1 MRTLLSLFCR
11 LPFGV
16 GAAVF
21 VGVCVCGVGCA
32 KPQVVRKE
40 PPPVISAAREGP
52 APAQGDSLGGA
63 TRPAPL
69 PDAPLETVEG
79 EKRSSEEFRKAV
91 RRYTLVMAG
100 ADARELFLSLAK
112 ETDFNLVLSPEVS
125 GTVTMDIKEA
135 TAPEIMEEACGLLGC
150 RVELSGKM
158 VRILPEKRLTR
169 VFRMDYL
176 LTGRSG
182 SGSLTASTSTGSG
195 SSSSGS
201 GTASAGGSSGS
212 SGGESESS
220 NSINTEEKFDLW
232 SGILEEVQSLLSG
245 GDGKVVV
252 NRAAGTLAVTDYP
265 ANLERVEDYLKVL
278 ESRMRNGVMIETRIL
293 EVTLNDETKYGIN
306 WTALPDL
313 SSLSLSGSL
322 SGGATARQAL
332 SAGTT
337 AFQIGVA
344 GGKFNAVVDALAEQ
358 GQINVLSAPKVSTLN
373 NQKAII
379 RIGRQDVFF
388 RAVVTPATTT
398 SAAFVTFTPDT
409 ITVGIILSVT
419 PQIGRDGKVML
430 AIHPSITE
438 KVGDATAPD
447 GNTAPIVDVRET
459 NTMVTVQDG
468 ETVFIGGLMQERTQ
482 EIIKSVPLL
491 GDIPFL
497 GALFRNT
504 DQIKKKTELV
514 ILITPRLIRDVNAA
528 EIAVEEQKRL
538 FGSDR
543 GYHVGGKPW
552 VYGTEGELKG
562 LRPWD

>member
-1 MRTLLSLFCR
+1 VRTLLALRGR
-11 LPFGV
+11 LPIGMFAVACVGFGMT
-16 GAAVF
+16 GW
-21 VGVCVCGVGCA
+21 GCA
-32 KPQVVRKE
+32 KPQAVRKE
-40 PPPVISAAREGP
+40 PPPKVSAAREAP
-52 APAQGDSLGGA
+52 APARGDSLHRFGRTGQ
-63 TRPAPL
+63 PL
-69 PDAPLETVEG
+69 PDAPLEAAEG
-79 EKRSSEEFRKAV
+79 AKQSPEEFRKAA

-112 ETDFNLVLSPEVS
+112 ENDFNLVLSPEVS

-135 TAPEIMEEACGLLGC
+135 TAPEIMEEVCGLLGC
-150 RVELSGKM
+150 KVEFSGKT
-158 VRILPEKRLTR
+158 VRVLPEKRLTR
-169 VFRMDYL
+169 IFRMDYL
-176 LTGRSG
+176 LTARLGM
-182 SGSLTASTSTGSG
+182 GSLTASTSTGGGTSTSG
-195 SSSSGS
+195 GS
-201 GTASAGGSSGS
+201 AATAGGSGG
-212 SGGESESS
+212 GGESQSR
-220 NSINTEEKFDLW
+220 NTISTDEKFDMW
-232 SGILEEVQSLLSG
+232 AGILDEVQSFLSG
-245 GDGKVVV
+245 GDAKAVV

-265 ANLERVEDYLKVL
+265 ANLDRVGDYLKLL
-278 ESRMRNGVMIETRIL
+278 ESRMRNGVMIETKIL
-293 EVTLNDETKYGIN
+293 EVTLDDETQYGIN

-313 SSLSLSGSL
+313 TSLSLRGNL
-322 SGGATARQAL
+322 SGGATAIQSL

-337 AFQIGVA
+337 SFQVGVA
-344 GGKFNAVVDALAEQ
+344 GGKFNAVIDALAQQ

-419 PQIGRDGKVML
+419 PQIGRDGKIML

-438 KVGDATAPD
+438 KVGSASAPD

-459 NTMVTVQDG
+459 NTMVTVPDG

-482 EIIKSVPLL
+482 EIVKSVPLL

-504 DQIKKKTELV
+504 DHKKKKTELV
-514 ILITPRLIRDVNAA
+514 ILITPRILSEGNAA
-528 EIAVEEQKRL
+528 EIAGKEQERL
-538 FGSDR
+538 YRSDR

-562 LRPWD
+562 LTPWD

>member
-1 MRTLLSLFCR
+1 MLLALRGR
-11 LPFGV
+11 LPFGMFVVACV
-16 GAAVF
+16 GFCMA
-21 VGVCVCGVGCA
+21 GWGCA
-32 KPQVVRKE
+32 KREVVRKE
-40 PPPVISAAREGP
+40 PPPKVSATREAP
-52 APAQGDSLGGA
+52 APSRVDSLRGA
-63 TRPAPL
+63 GRSGKPL
-69 PDAPLETVEG
+69 PDAPLEAAEG
-79 EKRSSEEFRKAV
+79 AKQSPEEFRKAA

-112 ETDFNLVLSPEVS
+112 ENDFNLVLSPEVS
-125 GTVTMDIKEA
+125 GAVTMDIKEA
-135 TAPEIMEEACGLLGC
+135 TAPEIMEEVCGLLGC
-150 RVELSGKM
+150 RVEFSGKT
-158 VRILPEKRLTR
+158 VRVLPEKRTTR
-169 VFRMDYL
+169 IFRLDYL
-176 LTGRSG
+176 LTTRAG
-182 SGSLTASTSTGSG
+182 SGSLTASTSTGG
-195 SSSSGS
+195 G
-201 GTASAGGSSGS
+201 GTSTTGGTVSPGGSTGGG
-212 SGGESESS
+212 GGESESR
-220 NSINTEEKFDLW
+220 NTINTDEKFDLW
-232 SGILEEVQSLLSG
+232 TGIQDEVQSLLSG
-245 GDGKVVV
+245 GDAKAVV

-265 ANLERVEDYLKVL
+265 ANLDRVGDYLKVL
-278 ESRMRNGVMIETRIL
+278 ESRMRNGVMIETKIL
-293 EVTLNDETKYGIN
+293 EVTLDDETQYGIN

-313 SSLSLSGSL
+313 SSLSLRGNL
-322 SGGATARQAL
+322 AGGATAIQSL

-337 AFQIGVA
+337 SFQIGVA
-344 GGKFNAVVDALAEQ
+344 GGKFNAVIDALAQQ

-419 PQIGRDGKVML
+419 PQIGRDGKIML

-438 KVGDATAPD
+438 KVGSAAAPD

-459 NTMVTVQDG
+459 NTMVTVPDG

-504 DQIKKKTELV
+504 DQKKKKTELV
-514 ILITPRLIRDVNAA
+514 ILITPRILSESNAA
-528 EIAVEEQKRL
+528 EFASEEEKRL
-538 FGSDR
+538 YRSDR

-552 VYGTEGELKG
+552 IYGTEGELKG
-562 LRPWD
+562 LAPWD